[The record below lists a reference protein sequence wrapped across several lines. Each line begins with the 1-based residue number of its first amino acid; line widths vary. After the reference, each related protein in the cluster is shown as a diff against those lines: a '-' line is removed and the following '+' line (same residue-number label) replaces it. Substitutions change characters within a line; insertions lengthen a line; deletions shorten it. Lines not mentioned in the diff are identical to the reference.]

1 VCNFA
6 RNLAR
11 FVLSVEN
18 ETIKDDVI
26 VGHGLC
32 GTSSEQ
38 HHAPHNHHFRVAE
51 LSLQLNSCCGVAR
64 PQANAR
70 ATSWTMNGL
79 GPAGHQQKSGELA
92 ASRLQTQ
99 DRDRGWRVVSKGSG
113 DPRKQSRVSRWCV
126 YLPLFLTNGSD
137 QAGACVTAAGTC
149 ACIRVTLVE
158 PQPTRHTHPAAR
170 ESLHREIR
178 RVSRIESEELSN
190 VPVEKRCDYRNKALS
205 EAVRAQ
211 TSHHSAISSTRWHR
225 ALPSRCPRPTLFG
238 CLRRWQCTNGWMP
251 LTLAS
256 RDSTSGCS
264 C

>member
-178 RVSRIESEELSN
+178 RVSRIESESCPTYPWKN
-190 VPVEKRCDYRNKALS
+190 AATTAIKHCQKLS
-205 EAVRAQ
+205 ERRLRTTPQFPRRDGTERCRRDAHARHFSGVFGGG
-211 TSHHSAISSTRWHR
+211 SAPT
-225 ALPSRCPRPTLFG
+225 AGCP
-238 CLRRWQCTNGWMP
+238 
-251 LTLAS
+251 
-256 RDSTSGCS
+256 
-264 C
+264 